1 MSQREFM
8 IVLAHTH
15 VCTLCRSRL
24 LADAEAV
31 LAGRP
36 LTAAEKDRLSRLQF
50 EDYLTPDT
58 LTRAVGVSPAEL
70 EAYRDQG
77 VVRLRH
83 L

>member
-15 VCTLCRSRL
+15 VCTSCRGRM
-24 LADAEAV
+24 LADPDAV

-36 LTAAEKDRLSRLQF
+36 LSAEERARLARLTF
-50 EDYLTPDT
+50 EDYITPDT

>member
-1 MSQREFM
+1 MSQREFL
-8 IVLAHTH
+8 IVVAHTH
-15 VCTLCRSRL
+15 VCTLCRGRL
-24 LADAEAV
+24 LADPDAV

-36 LTAAEKDRLSRLQF
+36 LSAEEKERLSRLKF

-58 LTRAVGVSPAEL
+58 LTRVLGLKPAEL
-70 EAYRDQG
+70 DAYRDQG

>member
-1 MSQREFM
+1 MSQREFL

-15 VCTLCRSRL
+15 VCSACRGRL
-24 LADAEAV
+24 LANPGAA

-36 LTAAEKDRLSRLQF
+36 LTAGEKETLGRLKF
-50 EDYLTPDT
+50 EDFITPDA
-58 LTRAVGVSPAEL
+58 LTHAAGITTADL
-70 EAYRDQG
+70 DAYRDEA

>member
-8 IVLAHTH
+8 IILAHTH
-15 VCTLCRSRL
+15 ICTACRTRL
-24 LADAEAV
+24 LEDPQGV
-31 LAGRP
+31 LPGRP
-36 LTAAEKDRLSRLQF
+36 LSAEERERLAGLKF
-50 EDYLTPDT
+50 EDYLTPEA
-58 LTRAVGVSPAEL
+58 LTRAVGVTVADL

>member
-15 VCTLCRSRL
+15 VCTACRARL
-24 LADAEAV
+24 LEDPEAV
-31 LAGRP
+31 LTGRP
-36 LTAAEKDRLSRLQF
+36 LSADEKGRLAALNF
-50 EDYLTPDT
+50 EDYITPET
-58 LTRAVGVSPAEL
+58 LTRAVGVTSAEL
-70 EAYRDQG
+70 ETYRDQG

>member
-15 VCTLCRSRL
+15 VCTACRARL
-24 LADAEAV
+24 LEDPEGV
-31 LAGRP
+31 LQGRP
-36 LTAAEKDRLSRLQF
+36 LSAEEKGRLAGLKF
-50 EDYLTPDT
+50 ENYITPET
-58 LTRAVGVSPAEL
+58 LTRAVGVSAAEL
-70 EAYRDQG
+70 ETYRDQG